1 MAPPFPSLISST
13 NTLAAASRH
22 PCCSLISNQSRAS
35 EPELHHVDVER
46 SKEEDT
52 EEPLPGAALRR
63 RCIDDH
69 VEPEQTRGGV
79 ECGGAT
85 AGSCAAA
92 DTTPM
97 IHPSCCPPRL
107 QLVRRKAGADRNRE
121 STPRRPRLHRRPTV
135 SAGRILSLP
144 TTMRCRLMADEPIV
158 VGPRNPLSHRPYAG
172 AERRRRSD
180 HCRSCRGPGFPGAR
194 ARIHA
199 PSGRTQRPCLWL
211 ELGLATL
218 RRRGPATPERS
229 VCTATTSRLGF
240 SSARACT
247 NPATAHATP
256 RPKAQPLRRSNLT
269 ELLCHDVRTM
279 TPS

>member
-107 QLVRRKAGADRNRE
+107 QLVRQKAGADRNRE
-121 STPRRPRLHRRPTV
+121 STPRRPRLHRRPT
-135 SAGRILSLP
+135 SL
-144 TTMRCRLMADEPIV
+144 RVR
-158 VGPRNPLSHRPYAG
+158 
-172 AERRRRSD
+172 ERRRQEE
-180 HCRSCRGPGFPGAR
+180 
-194 ARIHA
+194 
-199 PSGRTQRPCLWL
+199 TWRPVPRD
-211 ELGLATL
+211 
-218 RRRGPATPERS
+218 RRFVPQAEAWSTYREHE
-229 VCTATTSRLGF
+229 
-240 SSARACT
+240 
-247 NPATAHATP
+247 N
-256 RPKAQPLRRSNLT
+256 
-269 ELLCHDVRTM
+269 
-279 TPS
+279 